1 MDVPDCC
8 DVFSNNS
15 NVVENLKKICT
26 NFRSRNPTLL
36 DKAGLGV
43 STFCAANHP
52 FESCGS
58 NGLPLTAN
66 SVQILGKFQSLSQLE
81 HPNLCAYVEICRIQ
95 HGNIIN
101 NYGME
106 LIWMIMFN
114 LVLKQRELLLW
125 LNITLLLCKHW
136 SWKRK
141 YLDWIC
147 KSI

>member
-1 MDVPDCC
+1 MDVTDCC

-15 NVVENLKKICT
+15 NIVENLKKICT

-125 LNITLLLCKHW
+125 LNITLLLCKH
-136 SWKRK
+136 
-141 YLDWIC
+141 
-147 KSI
+147 